1 MATYVNDLRLKEIA
15 TGDES
20 GTWGTSTNTNLELI
34 GEALGYGSQDCFSS
48 DANATTTVA
57 DGATDPARAMYFKI
71 TSSATLS
78 ATRELTIAPNTVS
91 RVMIIENASTGS
103 QIVTIKQGSGNTI
116 NIANGAVK
124 IVYLDGAGSGAA
136 VQDALVDLDLTGTTS
151 AVNLDI
157 SGNIDV
163 DGTTNLDAVDIDGAV
178 QIDNTVTVGADDTGY
193 DVKFFG
199 ATASAYMLWDE
210 SADDL
215 ILAGAARVVVPAS
228 GLVIGSTAV
237 TSTAAELNVL
247 DPALKED
254 NSIYIG
260 SDPSGTTDTAS
271 NNVALGVNA
280 LDAITTGDNNVAIG
294 AEAGGAITT
303 GHSNVAIGY
312 LALDANTQSNN
323 NVAIGREA
331 LTANTTGTSLT
342 AVGYSALYANT
353 EGDSNTA
360 LGFEAALSNTT
371 GNTNI
376 ALGGRALRTNTV
388 GDRNTAVGFDALYN
402 LNPAGNAD
410 MYNVAVGYR
419 AGYDL
424 TVGVNNVLIGGLS
437 GLEITT
443 GSNNVA
449 LGYRAGG
456 QASAADMTGTHNI
469 SVGSDAGRRLTSGDD
484 NTAL

>member
-1 MATYVNDLRLKEIA
+1 MVTYVNDLRLSELA
-15 TGDES
+15 TGEGS
-20 GTWGTSTNTNLELI
+20 GTWGTTTNTNLELI
-34 GEALGYGSQDCFSS
+34 GEALGYGTQNCFSS

-57 DGATDPARAMYFKI
+57 DGSTDPARAMYFKV

-78 ATRELTIAPNTVS
+78 ATRELTIAPNTVN
-91 RVMIIENASTGS
+91 RVMIIENATTGS
-103 QIVTIKQGSGNTI
+103 QIITIKQGSGNTV
-116 NIANGAVK
+116 NVGNGAVK
-124 IVYLDGAGSGAA
+124 ILYLDGAGSGAA

-260 SDPSGTTDTAS
+260 SDPSGTTSTAEY
-271 NNVALGVNA
+271 NTALGVNA
-280 LDAITTGDNNVAIG
+280 LDAITTSDYNTAIG
-294 AEAGGAITT
+294 ANAATSITV
-303 GHSNVAIGY
+303 GVMN
-312 LALDANTQSNN
+312 
-323 NVAIGREA
+323 
-331 LTANTTGTSLT
+331 T
-342 AVGYSALYANT
+342 AVGYNALGSNVNGDNSVAVGMSALYSQAPTSANT
-353 EGDSNTA
+353 DMY
-360 LGFEAALSNTT
+360 
-371 GNTNI
+371 
-376 ALGGRALRTNTV
+376 
-388 GDRNTAVGFDALYN
+388 NTAVGYN
-402 LNPAGNAD
+402 A
-410 MYNVAVGYR
+410 GYR
-419 AGYDL
+419 L
-424 TVGVNNVLIGGLS
+424 TTGVHNTLIGGLA
-437 GLEITT
+437 GEEITT
-443 GSNNVA
+443 GSYNTHVGYNAGGGISGEYHTGNYNSSLGRNALSKIEQSAAGNTAIGFGSLENLTTASNNTAVGGAAMQVLTTGAGNVA
-449 LGYRAGG
+449 
-456 QASAADMTGTHNI
+456 
-469 SVGSDAGRRLTSGDD
+469 VGSYAGDALTSAGL
-484 NTAL
+484 NTLVGYA